1 MDALMLASSKKILDY
16 IPESSLFID
25 QDVSLVNLNEE
36 AKNFFALHSN
46 EQVNIQCLVTTYSL
60 QQFKQK
66 LMKSPARGKMEMTAL
81 NSKLGKI
88 PVIFNYKLIEDGYI
102 VTIQP
107 HFTTRAAES
116 SDYFNLARELSNEY
130 AVLFMENDEATFISE
145 SIEEVLGYK
154 DTEILSINPIN
165 LIHKDDLNRVQTR
178 RKIVSGQKAERYNQV
193 FRAKHKNGQFIW
205 VEAKIS
211 RKYFNTNGSHKS
223 LIFIKDITKRV
234 QYEQALIEAKQTA
247 ENAVK
252 SKNQFLS
259 EVTHD
264 IRTPMNTIIGI
275 SHLLLNKNPRKDQVD
290 LINTIK
296 VSGDN
301 LLSLINDVLDFSK
314 IQANKIE
321 FESVDFDLLTLL
333 KSLKIGFKIAAEAKG
348 ISFEI
353 ATKGKI
359 PEVIKGDQVRLNQI
373 LNNLLSNAIKFTSS
387 GRVKLM
393 VTAEENNETSEI
405 TFRVSD
411 TGIGIPQKKLEQIF
425 EPYAQAS
432 KDTTR
437 KYGGTGLG
445 LTILKKLVELQGGVV
460 DVKSQE
466 GKGSEFI
473 VKMNF
478 AKADIA
484 KKSDFIEPADLSEV
498 NILYVE
504 DVISNQLLMK
514 GLCAMWGVNLDVA
527 ANAKRAMELMKEK
540 TYDLLLLDLQLPDM
554 NGIELVK
561 KIRTFEQV
569 YYKNISII
577 AVTGDTSTGLLK
589 KLKLA
594 GFNDLAHK
602 PFNPEKLHGKISE
615 QLGYQSET
623 IEEKGQ
629 ELSSANFA
637 TLDII
642 YANKKPDYLDL
653 LRLLKI
659 EYQKYFEALQYS
671 IENNDL
677 KGVRTIIHKMTP
689 NLKTLGLVDFLTYL
703 DQLKQEMRSKPGDFN
718 DGMAKKQLQ
727 VIFNKLISLL
737 DQKLSDLDEEK

>member
-1 MDALMLASSKKILDY
+1 MDALMQARRRKILDY
-16 IPESSLFID
+16 IPESSIYFD
-25 QDVSLVNLNEE
+25 QDASLVELNEE
-36 AKNFFALHSN
+36 AKDLFGLNLDG
-46 EQVNIQCLVTTYSL
+46 QVDIKCLVTTDSL

-66 LMKSPARGKMEMTAL
+66 LLKSPARGKIEMTIL
-81 NSKLGKI
+81 NSSMGKI
-88 PVIFNYKLIEDGYI
+88 PAIFNYKLIEEGYLI
-102 VTIQP
+102 TIQP
-107 HFTTRAAES
+107 HFTTGS
-116 SDYFNLARELSNEY
+116 DQPSDYFNLAKELSNEY
-130 AVLFMENDEATFISE
+130 VVLFMENDEATFISE
-145 SIEEVLGYK
+145 SVERVLGYK
-154 DTEILSINPIN
+154 YREVLSIDPFT
-165 LIHKDDLNRVQTR
+165 LIHEDDLVRIHTR
-178 RKIVSGQKAERYNQV
+178 RKIVSCQKAEKYNQV
-193 FRAKHKNGQFIW
+193 FRAKHKNGEYIW
-205 VEAKIS
+205 LEAKIS
-211 RKYFNTNGSHKS
+211 RKYFHANESHKS
-223 LIFIKDITKRV
+223 VIFIKDITKRV

-275 SHLLLNKNPRKDQVD
+275 SHLLLNKKPRKDQVD

-296 VSGDN
+296 LSGDN

-314 IQANKIE
+314 IQANKID
-321 FESVDFDLLTLL
+321 FESVDFDLLLLL
-333 KSLKIGFKIAAEAKG
+333 KSLKIGFKIPAEAKG

-353 ATKGKI
+353 VTDGKI

-387 GRVKLM
+387 GQVKLL
-393 VTAEENNETSEI
+393 VTAEEHNENSEI
-405 TFRVSD
+405 TFRVTD
-411 TGIGIPQKKLEQIF
+411 TGIGIPQEKLELIF

-445 LTILKKLVELQGGVV
+445 LTIMKKLVELQGGTVTV
-460 DVKSQE
+460 NSEE
-466 GKGSEFI
+466 GKGSAFI

-478 AKADIA
+478 AKAEKA
-484 KKSDFIEPADLSEV
+484 KKSNFIEPADLSEV

-514 GLCAMWGVNLDVA
+514 GLCAMWGVQLDVA
-527 ANAKRAMELMKEK
+527 ANGKRAMELMKEK
-540 TYDLLLLDLQLPDM
+540 TYDLLLMDLQLPDM
-554 NGIELVK
+554 NGVELVK
-561 KIRTFEQV
+561 KIRNFEQV
-569 YYKNISII
+569 YYKNIAII
-577 AVTGDTSTGLLK
+577 AVTGDTSSGLLN

-602 PFNPEKLHGKISE
+602 PFNPDILHEKISE
-615 QLGYQSET
+615 HLGYQIET

-637 TLDII
+637 TLDSL
-642 YANKKPDYLDL
+642 YHNKKSDYINL
-653 LRLLKI
+653 LKLLKI

-671 IENNDL
+671 IENNDI

-689 NLKTLGLVDFLTYL
+689 NLKTLGLLEFLTYL
-703 DQLKQEMRSKPGDFN
+703 DQLKQEMRSNPGDFN
-718 DGMAKKQLQ
+718 DGMIKKQLQ
-727 VIFNKLISLL
+727 VTFHKLNTLL
-737 DQKLSDLDEEK
+737 DKKLNALEAN